1 MAKLDQGNA
10 ESRVQAAVNDL
21 EAWTSIYK
29 LCVELRNFEISQLVQ
44 RNNFFMIFQGVLLA
58 GVCQS
63 AGQIPVVSFLICLA
77 GLGVSFMQAAVAA
90 GAKYWQVHWELNTKK
105 AERQMIRTILQHR
118 LLRAKLEEDEISV
131 NSAMLAKL
139 QNRKVF
145 VHLFEDEGG
154 RKEVLADLISS
165 RRHAW
170 FMNRF
175 INAGFS
181 SSRIPIYVG
190 LLLFVVWG
198 LLLANTLDVPFGLA
212 TPGWLTGFTKG
223 T

>member
-1 MAKLDQGNA
+1 MAKLEQSNA

-21 EAWTSIYK
+21 EAWTSIYE

-63 AGQIPVVSFLICLA
+63 AGQIPIVSFLICLA
-77 GLGVSFMQAAVAA
+77 GLGVSFMQAAMAA

-105 AERQMIRTILQHR
+105 AERQMIRTMVQHK
-118 LLRAKLEEDEISV
+118 LLRAKLESDELLIDPTT
-131 NSAMLAKL
+131 LAKL
-139 QNRKVF
+139 QNRKILA
-145 VHLFEDEGG
+145 HLFQDERDRKDVFEDLVGS
-154 RKEVLADLISS
+154 RK
-165 RRHAW
+165 RAW

-175 INAGFS
+175 ISFGFS

-190 LLLFVVWG
+190 LLLFVIWTV
-198 LLLANTLDVPFGLA
+198 LLCNTIDIPFGFK
-212 TPGWLTGFTKG
+212 TPVWLTGFSKIS
-223 T
+223 

>member
-1 MAKLDQGNA
+1 MAKLDQSNA
-10 ESRVQAAVNDL
+10 DSRVQAAVNDL

-29 LCVELRNFEISQLVQ
+29 LCVDLRNFEISQLVQ

-63 AGQIPVVSFLICLA
+63 AGQIPVVSFLICVA

-105 AERQMIRTILQHR
+105 AERQMIRTIHQHR
-118 LLRAKLEEDEISV
+118 LLRAKLDEDAISV
-131 NSAMLAKL
+131 NSSLLAKL
-139 QNRKVF
+139 QNRRVF
-145 VHLFEDEGG
+145 VHLFEDEAG
-154 RKEVLADLISS
+154 RKEVFADLVGS

-175 INAGFS
+175 ITQGFS

-198 LLLANTLDVPFGLA
+198 ILLANTVDVPFGLRMPA
-212 TPGWLTGFTKG
+212 WVTGFTRAP
-223 T
+223 